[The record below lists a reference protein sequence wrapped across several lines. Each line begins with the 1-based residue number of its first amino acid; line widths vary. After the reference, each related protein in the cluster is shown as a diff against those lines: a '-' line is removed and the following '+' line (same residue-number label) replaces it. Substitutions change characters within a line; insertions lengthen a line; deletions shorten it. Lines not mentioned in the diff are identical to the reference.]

1 MLLSVFFFVRF
12 LKKRRVGVGQPRGPP
27 LKRAVGLVVGR
38 KMKMPEFIWQW
49 TDGLLNVTTSKVE
62 VAERALKEGFLVI
75 GRLVPQGDF
84 S

>member
-1 MLLSVFFFVRF
+1 
-12 LKKRRVGVGQPRGPP
+12 
-27 LKRAVGLVVGR
+27 
-38 KMKMPEFIWQW
+38 MPEFIWQW
-49 TDGLLNVTTSKVE
+49 TDGLLKVTTSKVE